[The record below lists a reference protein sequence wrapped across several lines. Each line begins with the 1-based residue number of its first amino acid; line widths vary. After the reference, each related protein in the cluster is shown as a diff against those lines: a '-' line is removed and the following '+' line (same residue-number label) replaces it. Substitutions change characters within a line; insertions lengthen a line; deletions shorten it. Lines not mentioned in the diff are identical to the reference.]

1 MEQSGKDGRPEHGK
15 DGLLGVVHV
24 DGVLLQPVGE
34 SGRHRGVDW
43 FEFGLVENGNGWYVT
58 PIDVSVASSMVF
70 NARLCLCW
78 RL

>member
-34 SGRHRGVDW
+34 SGRHRGEWRVDW
-43 FEFGLVENGNGWYVT
+43 W
-58 PIDVSVASSMVF
+58 
-70 NARLCLCW
+70 
-78 RL
+78 